1 MEYTEDCLEPESGGV
16 GYNVPEGTLPQG
28 AGANKKVLITEVSQ
42 SARPPQLALPVYEDP
57 FERSLKYMEKHNIL
71 QIFQEITENLVYEKP
86 EEPLEFM
93 LEKVQSMISSRK
105 EQ

>member
-1 MEYTEDCLEPESGGV
+1 MEYTDDCLEPEGGKV
-16 GYNVPEGTLPQG
+16 YDQ
-28 AGANKKVLITEVSQ
+28 KVLITELLQ
-42 SARPPQLALPVYEDP
+42 MRTTQGPAVYEDP

-93 LEKVQSMISSRK
+93 LQKVQAMISSKK
-105 EQ
+105 EN